1 VTGGSF
7 GLLLR
12 GIAVA
17 AAVAAG
23 GCSMMPDMSEFR
35 LPNRN
40 TFLPTSTAAYVG
52 PVSQT
57 GTVGPNDLV
66 NAQGACGPGA
76 PVQGSPEASATA
88 GIPRTVGLE
97 MPECDIVRALGQP
110 QSVDIGT
117 EGGMRMAV
125 LTYRTGDR
133 PGLYRFYAGRLK
145 SIEQGPDTEPPTG
158 AIAKK
163 PTPAKKPKTA
173 QGT

>member
-1 VTGGSF
+1 VAGGSF

-12 GIAVA
+12 GVAVV

-40 TFLPTSTAAYVG
+40 TFLPSSTAAYVG

-57 GTVGPNDLV
+57 GAVGPNDFV

-76 PVQGSPEASATA
+76 PTQGSPEASTTA
-88 GIPRTVGLE
+88 SIPRSVGLE

-110 QSVDIGT
+110 SSVDIGT
-117 EGGMRMAV
+117 ESGMRMAV

-133 PGLYRFYAGRLK
+133 PGIYRFYAGRLK
-145 SIEQGPDTEPPTG
+145 SIEQGADPQPAPS
-158 AIAKK
+158 AKK
-163 PTPAKKPKTA
+163 TTPAKKPKTQ
-173 QGT
+173 QGA